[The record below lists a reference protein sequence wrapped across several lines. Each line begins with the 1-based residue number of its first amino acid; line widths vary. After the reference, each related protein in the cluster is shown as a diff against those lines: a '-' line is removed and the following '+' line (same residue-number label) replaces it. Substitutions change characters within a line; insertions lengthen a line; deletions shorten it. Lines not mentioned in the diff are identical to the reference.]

1 MEEVKATR
9 NYQITIPSSVRSK
22 LDIKIGDRLLVYVE
36 GDKIIIE
43 KKSGNIASL
52 NLTLGRKFTDE
63 DINKIIEEAGEEIAK
78 SCG

>member
-1 MEEVKATR
+1 MEEVKVTR
-9 NYQITIPSSVRSK
+9 NYQITIPSSVRNK
-22 LDIKIGDRLLVYVE
+22 LDIKVGDKLLVYVE

-63 DINKIIEEAGEEIAK
+63 DVNKIIEEAGEEIAK